1 MTTVA
6 RRHTMA
12 CGGAARRAAMLVLV
26 ATGIAAPIVGR
37 CASADDRGRRNGSDM
52 SGDLV
57 ASCVIPRVMLEASRG
72 EEPAVLLGGIS
83 DLFVETDQDAGAPG
97 RRRAWLVTDRGPNGT
112 TKVEGR
118 EHRTLAAPS
127 FAPRILEARID
138 WDPRHPGQLAV
149 ELTGTVPLRDRTGEA
164 VSGRPNGLDNDPLIF
179 DPQGRAAIAPDID
192 GVDTEGLVRTRAGGF
207 WLAEEYRPSLL
218 AADADGTLQRRF
230 VPAGVA
236 LADAGTEVV
245 DSLPAVYSQRRDNR
259 GFEALAISPDETR
272 IFALMQSPLDG
283 TDPAVARK
291 LGNVR
296 LVAFDPACGQP
307 VGEYVYRLG
316 DPTQK
321 GYLKGKA
328 APDDGK
334 LCAMAALGPTSLLVL
349 EQADR
354 GVARLY
360 LADLSVATDTL
371 PRTSVGDEPP
381 AEMLHDLDKANIT
394 PVSKTLLADLAPILD
409 DMRAGTAHLGTD
421 RRDER
426 DAKKSGPLKLE
437 GLAVADEQHVFLVND
452 DDFGIHEEAD
462 DDPPPRTCLWVVRLA
477 RPITLT
483 QR

>member
-1 MTTVA
+1 
-6 RRHTMA
+6 
-12 CGGAARRAAMLVLV
+12 
-26 ATGIAAPIVGR
+26 
-37 CASADDRGRRNGSDM
+37 
-52 SGDLV
+52 
-57 ASCVIPRVMLEASRG
+57 
-72 EEPAVLLGGIS
+72 
-83 DLFVETDQDAGAPG
+83 
-97 RRRAWLVTDRGPNGT
+97 
-112 TKVEGR
+112 
-118 EHRTLAAPS
+118 
-127 FAPRILEARID
+127 
-138 WDPRHPGQLAV
+138 
-149 ELTGTVPLRDRTGEA
+149 
-164 VSGRPNGLDNDPLIF
+164 
-179 DPQGRAAIAPDID
+179 
-192 GVDTEGLVRTRAGGF
+192 
-207 WLAEEYRPSLL
+207 
-218 AADADGTLQRRF
+218 
-230 VPAGVA
+230 
-236 LADAGTEVV
+236 
-245 DSLPAVYSQRRDNR
+245 
-259 GFEALAISPDETR
+259 
-272 IFALMQSPLDG
+272 MQSPLDG

-296 LVAFDPACGQP
+296 LVAFDPSCGQP

-381 AEMLHDLDKANIT
+381 AEMLRDLDKANIT

-421 RRDER
+421 RRDEAER
-426 DAKKSGPLKLE
+426 GPLKLE

-452 DDFGIHEEAD
+452 DDFGIHEDAD

>member
-1 MTTVA
+1 MTTGT
-6 RRHTMA
+6 RRHTMD
-12 CGGAARRAAMLVLV
+12 CGGAARRAVMLAAL
-26 ATGIAAPIVGR
+26 AAGIAAPIAGTRAVAG
-37 CASADDRGRRNGSDM
+37 DRDRRDGGDM
-52 SGDLV
+52 RGDVV
-57 ASCVIPRVMLEASRG
+57 ASCVIPRVMLAAPRG
-72 EEPAVLLGGIS
+72 EEPAVMLGGIS
-83 DLFVETDQDAGAPG
+83 DLFVEPDADAGTPG

-112 TKVEGR
+112 TEIEGR
-118 EHRTLAAPS
+118 EHRTLASPS

-138 WDPRHPGQLAV
+138 WDPRHPRQLAV
-149 ELTGTVPLRDRTGEA
+149 ELTGTLPLCDRAGEP
-164 VSGRPNGLDNDPLIF
+164 VSGRPNGLENDPLIF
-179 DPQGRAAIAPDID
+179 DPQGRAAIAPDVD

-296 LVAFDPACGQP
+296 LVAFDPARGQP

-316 DPTQK
+316 DPGQK
-321 GYLKGKA
+321 GYRKGKA
-328 APDDGK
+328 TPDDGK
-334 LCAMAALGPTSLLVL
+334 LCAMAALGPSSLLVL
-349 EQADR
+349 EQAGG

-360 LADLSVATDTL
+360 LADLSVATNTL
-371 PRTSVGDEPP
+371 DRTVAGDEPP
-381 AEMLHDLDKANIT
+381 AEMLRDLDKADIT
-394 PVSKTLLADLAPILD
+394 PVAKTLLADLAPILD
-409 DMRAGTAHLGTD
+409 TMRAGTANLGTD
-421 RRDER
+421 RRDEAER
-426 DAKKSGPLKLE
+426 GPLKLE

-452 DDFGIHEEAD
+452 DDFGIHEDAD
-462 DDPPPRTCLWVVRLA
+462 DDPPPRTCLWVVRLPSA
-477 RPITLT
+477 MRLT
-483 QR
+483 KN

>member
-1 MTTVA
+1 
-6 RRHTMA
+6 MA
-12 CGGAARRAAMLVLV
+12 CGGTARFAAMLVLAAAGV
-26 ATGIAAPIVGR
+26 AAPVAVKRAAAG
-37 CASADDRGRRNGSDM
+37 DRDRRDGADM
-52 SGDLV
+52 SGNVV
-57 ASCVIPRVMLEASRG
+57 ASCVIPRVMLAAPRG
-72 EEPAVLLGGIS
+72 EEPAVMLGGIS
-83 DLFVETDQDAGAPG
+83 DLFVETEADAGAPG

-112 TKVEGR
+112 TEVEGR
-118 EHRTLAAPS
+118 EHRTLASPS

-138 WDPRHPGQLAV
+138 WDARHPGQLAV

-179 DPQGRAAIAPDID
+179 DPQGRAAIAPDVD
-192 GVDTEGLVRTRAGGF
+192 GVDTEGLVRTRDGGF

-236 LADAGTEVV
+236 LADSGTEVV
-245 DSLPAVYSQRRDNR
+245 DSLPAVYAQRRDNR

-291 LGNVR
+291 RGNVR

-316 DPTQK
+316 DPEQK
-321 GYLKGKA
+321 GYRKGKA

-349 EQADR
+349 EQAGG

-360 LADLSVATDTL
+360 LTNLAVATNTL
-371 PRTSVGDEPP
+371 ARTAAGDEPP
-381 AEMLHDLDKANIT
+381 AEMLRDLDEAEII
-394 PVSKTLLADLAPILD
+394 PVAKTLLADLAPILD
-409 DMRAGTAHLGTD
+409 DMRAGTANRSTN

-426 DAKKSGPLKLE
+426 DEAKYGPLKLE
-437 GLAVADEQHVFLVND
+437 GLAVADEQHIFLVND
-452 DDFGIHEEAD
+452 DDFGIHEDAD
-462 DDPPPRTCLWVVRLA
+462 GDPPPRTCLWVVRLA

>member
-1 MTTVA
+1 MTRAT
-6 RRHTMA
+6 RRRTTP
-12 CGGAARRAAMLVLV
+12 CGAARCAAMLVLV
-26 ATGIAAPIVGR
+26 ATGIAAPIFGR
-37 CASADDRGRRNGSDM
+37 SASARDRERERRDGSDM
-52 SGDLV
+52 SGAVV
-57 ASCVIPRVMLEASRG
+57 ASCVIPRVMLAAPRG
-72 EEPAVLLGGIS
+72 EEPAVMLGGIS
-83 DLFVETDQDAGAPG
+83 DLFVETDSDAGTPG
-97 RRRAWLVTDRGPNGT
+97 CRRAWLVTDRGPNGT
-112 TKVEGR
+112 TEVEGR

-138 WDPRHPGQLAV
+138 WDARHPGQLAV

-164 VSGRPNGLDNDPLIF
+164 VSGRPNGLENDPLIF
-179 DPQGRAAIAPDID
+179 DPQGRAAIAPDVD

-236 LADAGTEVV
+236 LAGAGTEVV
-245 DSLPAVYSQRRDNR
+245 ESLPAVYSQRRDNR

-283 TDPAVARK
+283 TDPTVARK
-291 LGNVR
+291 RGNVR
-296 LVAFDPACGQP
+296 FVAFDPACGQP

-316 DPTQK
+316 DPTHE
-321 GYLKGKA
+321 GYRKGKA

-349 EQADR
+349 EQADG

-360 LADLSVATDTL
+360 LTDLAVATNTL
-371 PRTSVGDEPP
+371 ARTVAGDEPP
-381 AEMLHDLDKANIT
+381 AEMLRDLDEADIA

-409 DMRAGTAHLGTD
+409 DMRGGTANRGSG
-421 RRDER
+421 RRG
-426 DAKKSGPLKLE
+426 AKKSGPLKLE

-452 DDFGIHEEAD
+452 DDFGIHEDAD

>member
-1 MTTVA
+1 
-6 RRHTMA
+6 
-12 CGGAARRAAMLVLV
+12 
-26 ATGIAAPIVGR
+26 
-37 CASADDRGRRNGSDM
+37 
-52 SGDLV
+52 
-57 ASCVIPRVMLEASRG
+57 
-72 EEPAVLLGGIS
+72 
-83 DLFVETDQDAGAPG
+83 
-97 RRRAWLVTDRGPNGT
+97 VTDRGPNGT
-112 TKVEGR
+112 TQVEGR
-118 EHRTLAAPS
+118 EHRTLASPS
-127 FAPRILEARID
+127 FAPRILEAQID
-138 WDPRHPGQLAV
+138 WHPRHPSGLAV

-164 VSGRPNGLDNDPLIF
+164 VSGRPNGLANDPLIF
-179 DPQGRAAIAPDID
+179 DPQGRAAIAPDVD

-283 TDPAVARK
+283 TDPAVARE

-296 LVAFDPACGQP
+296 LVAFDPASGQP

-316 DPTQK
+316 DPGQK
-321 GYLKGKA
+321 GYRKGKA

-349 EQADR
+349 EQAGG

-360 LADLSVATDTL
+360 LADLAVATDTL
-371 PRTSVGDEPP
+371 ARTVAGDEPP
-381 AEMLHDLDKANIT
+381 AELLRDLGKDDIT
-394 PVSKTLLADLAPILD
+394 PVAKTLLADLAPILD
-409 DMRAGTAHLGTD
+409 DMLAGTAD
-421 RRDER
+421 RGPGRGNSKET
-426 DAKKSGPLKLE
+426 GPLKLE
-437 GLAVADEQHVFLVND
+437 GLAVADERHVFLVND
-452 DDFGIHEEAD
+452 DDFGIHEDAD